1 MKIVIIGATGTIGK
15 AVLAVLSPRHQI
27 IAASRTGEHR
37 VDLRNPD
44 TIEALLVSVGPVDAI
59 VSVASGAAYKP
70 LVELT
75 PRDFQASFDD
85 KLMGQINLVRT
96 AVPYLSDLGSITLT
110 SGWWSVDPVPSVA
123 AISTVNSA
131 LEGFVRAAALELPRG
146 IRINVVSPPLVGEP
160 EWAGSQPV
168 RMSAADVARAYLE
181 IIEGSATGRVV
192 DTRPYA
198 TRRAA

>member
-15 AVLAVLSPRHQI
+15 AVLAALSPRHQI

-59 VSVASGAAYKP
+59 VSVAGGAAYKP
-70 LVELT
+70 LAELT

-96 AVPYLSDLGSITLT
+96 AVPYLGDVGSITLT
-110 SGWWSVDPVPSVA
+110 SGWWSVEPVPSVA

-131 LEGFVRAAALELPRG
+131 LEGFVRAAALELPRC

-168 RMSAADVARAYLE
+168 RMSATDVARAYLE